1 MIIVHYMA
9 DHIYKTKVYYEDTDA
24 GGIVYYARYLHFIER
39 ARTEMIYDYFKLNHR
54 QLRDQFNAIF
64 VVRECN
70 VKYLKS
76 ANFEDHLQVK
86 TKVIKKSPVR
96 LNLLQ
101 EVSRDNETL
110 VTAVTSV
117 SLSLETSC
125 NKLSLTGDFFITF
138 VLTCRWSSKFADFKY
153 LTLHSLTTKIALN

>member
-1 MIIVHYMA
+1 MA

-39 ARTEMIYDYFKLNHR
+39 ARTEMIYDHLNLNHN
-54 QLRDQFNAIF
+54 QLREQFNVIF

-76 ANFEDHLQVK
+76 ANFEDNLEIK

-101 EVSRDNETL
+101 EVSKNDEIL
-110 VTAVTSV
+110 VTAQVELAVIGSNGSV
-117 SLSLETSC
+117 SKISKDLLE
-125 NKLSLTGDFFITF
+125 
-138 VLTCRWSSKFADFKY
+138 
-153 LTLHSLTTKIALN
+153 KI

>member
-1 MIIVHYMA
+1 MA

-39 ARTEMIYDYFKLNHR
+39 ARTEMIYDHLKLNHK
-54 QLRDQFNAIF
+54 QLREQFNVIF

-76 ANFEDHLQVK
+76 ANFEDNLEIK

-101 EVSRDNETL
+101 EVSKNDEIL
-110 VTAVTSV
+110 VTAQVELAVIGSNGSV
-117 SLSLETSC
+117 SKISRDLLE
-125 NKLSLTGDFFITF
+125 
-138 VLTCRWSSKFADFKY
+138 
-153 LTLHSLTTKIALN
+153 KI

>member
-1 MIIVHYMA
+1 MA

-39 ARTEMIYDYFKLNHR
+39 ARTEMIYDHLKLNHR
-54 QLRDQFNAIF
+54 QLRDQLDTIF

-70 VKYLKS
+70 IKYLKS
-76 ANFEDHLQVK
+76 ANFEDNLDVK

-101 EVSRDNETL
+101 EVLRNNEIL
-110 VTAVTSV
+110 VTAQVELAVIDSNGSV
-117 SLSLETSC
+117 SKLTKDLLE
-125 NKLSLTGDFFITF
+125 
-138 VLTCRWSSKFADFKY
+138 
-153 LTLHSLTTKIALN
+153 KI

>member
-1 MIIVHYMA
+1 MA

-39 ARTEMIYDYFKLNHR
+39 ARTEMIYDHLKLNHK
-54 QLRDQFNAIF
+54 QLRDQFNVIF

-76 ANFEDHLQVK
+76 ANFEDNLQVK
-86 TKVIKKSPVR
+86 TKVKKKSPVR

-110 VTAVTSV
+110 VTAQVELAVIDSNG
-117 SLSLETSC
+117 SICKLPEDLLE
-125 NKLSLTGDFFITF
+125 
-138 VLTCRWSSKFADFKY
+138 
-153 LTLHSLTTKIALN
+153 KI

>member
-1 MIIVHYMA
+1 MA

-39 ARTEMIYDYFKLNHR
+39 ARTEMIYDHLKLNHK
-54 QLRDQFNAIF
+54 QLREQFNVIF

-76 ANFEDHLQVK
+76 ANFEDNLEIK

-101 EVSRDNETL
+101 EVSKNNQIL
-110 VTAVTSV
+110 VSAQVELAVIDSNGSV
-117 SLSLETSC
+117 SKLPQDLLE
-125 NKLSLTGDFFITF
+125 
-138 VLTCRWSSKFADFKY
+138 
-153 LTLHSLTTKIALN
+153 KI

>member
-1 MIIVHYMA
+1 MA

-39 ARTEMIYDYFKLNHR
+39 ARTEMIYDHLKLNHK
-54 QLRDQFNAIF
+54 QLREQFNVIF

-76 ANFEDHLQVK
+76 ANFEDNLEIK

-101 EVSRDNETL
+101 EVSKNDEIL
-110 VTAVTSV
+110 VTAQVELAVIGNNGSV
-117 SLSLETSC
+117 SKISKDLLE
-125 NKLSLTGDFFITF
+125 
-138 VLTCRWSSKFADFKY
+138 
-153 LTLHSLTTKIALN
+153 KI

>member
-1 MIIVHYMA
+1 MA

-39 ARTEMIYDYFKLNHR
+39 ARTEMIYDHLKLSHK
-54 QLRDQFNAIF
+54 QLRDQFNVIF

-76 ANFEDHLQVK
+76 ANFEDNLEVK
-86 TKVIKKSPVR
+86 TKVVKKSSVR

-101 EVSRDNETL
+101 EISRNNEIL
-110 VTAVTSV
+110 VTSQVELAVIDSNGSV
-117 SLSLETSC
+117 SKLPKDLLE
-125 NKLSLTGDFFITF
+125 
-138 VLTCRWSSKFADFKY
+138 
-153 LTLHSLTTKIALN
+153 KI